1 MFAVSVGFVVF
12 AAAGLLVVEL
22 VVVAAVAA
30 IVVDPVTVVE
40 SFALLLVDVSVHTQE
55 LQHPVGFL
63 VGQQLELEIPW
74 QDFEQAFVCWDLN

>member
-1 MFAVSVGFVVF
+1 MFAVSFGFGF
-12 AAAGLLVVEL
+12 AAAGLPVVEAV

-74 QDFEQAFVCWDLN
+74 QDFEQAFVCWDLS